1 MSALQDDGES
11 NATDPQQT
19 LPLDDSRRQIAAATG
34 AIPGYELVAELSRGG
49 QGIVYQAIQLS
60 TRRMVAV
67 KVLLGGAEAA
77 PDSRRRFQREIELL
91 AQLRHPNIVSL
102 YEAGVT
108 GDGRQYF
115 VMDFVNGRPL
125 DRYLAARKSPEID
138 TLRLFISV
146 CDAVHH
152 AHQHGIVHR
161 DLKPRNILVDGEGR
175 ALVLDFGLARPLATG
190 GGADVSLTH
199 AALGTLPYMA
209 PEQAS
214 GNSSFIDART
224 DIYALGVTFYRLLL
238 GRFPYDVEGSLWEV
252 LDRIQSAA
260 PQTPRSIEEGFD
272 ADLETILLKCLAKE
286 PSRRYQSADALS
298 SDLRAYL
305 EGSPISA
312 RRDRLGYLAR
322 KQAESW
328 VARHPILAA
337 AMITLASASIGRLLL
352 DPIVTKWTPLDAWY
366 SRLSTS
372 LVSTMQGGASL
383 EHTCILGLMDGTPV
397 ESLARELNL
406 EGVNPRNPQS
416 LRRLH
421 GRMLEQ
427 LAEARPRVVA
437 FDIMFRT
444 AGEFD
449 EDLARGIRG
458 LTEQGIQVVLG
469 IPRWWA
475 DEQGIP
481 ELSSALAPHVRW
493 GCVIAGYD
501 LSPSQIQLILQRGP
515 RDPLPSLP
523 LAAAAAFRQPEAEA
537 SYLIDAANQ
546 KVLIRYQQTSQKA
559 GIARRWLAESD
570 EIPLGELRRA
580 EQGTL
585 TASTP
590 GVVPGDLIGFHLF
603 HLPPVQMLEQATI
616 PYEQAFRA
624 TIEERRRRFGGKVV
638 VVGDLRSDVD
648 RHFYSGA
655 GVLPGCYGLTVVIH
669 QLVQQMAVPRSQP
682 WLGLHYWDR
691 IISGALG
698 AAIGLLA
705 GKRRDQLLAAAL
717 VMLLLI
723 GFGMALTSQ
732 LLWNPMVPM
741 MVLTTAWAAVV
752 LLKLGVSLRH
762 GRVVY
767 QPRS

>member
-1 MSALQDDGES
+1 MSALQDEGGDS
-11 NATDPQQT
+11 ATDPQRT
-19 LPLDDSRRQIAAATG
+19 LPLDDSRRQTAAATG
-34 AIPGYELVAELSRGG
+34 TIPGYELLAELSRGG

-60 TRRMVAV
+60 TRRKVAV
-67 KVLLGGAEAA
+67 KVLLGGADAA

-108 GDGRQYF
+108 DEGRQYF
-115 VMDFVNGRPL
+115 VMDFVHGQAL
-125 DRYLAARKSPEID
+125 DRYLATRKPSETD
-138 TLRLFISV
+138 TMRLFISV

-190 GGADVSLTH
+190 DGAEVSLTQ

-214 GNSSFIDART
+214 GNSSLVDART

-260 PQTPRSIEEGFD
+260 PQSPRLIEDDFD

-286 PSRRYQSADALS
+286 PSRRYRSADELS

-305 EGSPISA
+305 EGRPISA

-328 VARHPILAA
+328 LARHPILAA
-337 AMITLASASIGRLLL
+337 AMITAASASIGHLLL
-352 DPIVTKWTPLDAWY
+352 DPILTNWTPLDAWFN
-366 SRLSTS
+366 RLSTS
-372 LVSTMQGGASL
+372 LVSATQGGASL
-383 EHTCILGLMDGTPV
+383 KHTCILGLMDETPV

-406 EGVNPRNPQS
+406 EGVDPKNLPS

-437 FDIMFRT
+437 FDIMFRA

-449 EDLARGIRG
+449 EDLLRGIRR
-458 LTEQGIQVVLG
+458 LAEQGIPVVLG
-469 IPRWWA
+469 ISKWWA

-481 ELSSALAPHVRW
+481 ELSAALAPHARW

-501 LSPSQIQLILQRGP
+501 TSPLQIQLILQRGP

-537 SYLIDAANQ
+537 SYLLDVVNQ
-546 KVLIRYQQTSQKA
+546 KVLIRYQTSQQA

-570 EIPLGELRRA
+570 EIPLGVLRKA
-580 EQGTL
+580 EPGPL
-585 TASTP
+585 TAAAP
-590 GVVPGDLIGFHLF
+590 GAVPGDLIGIHLF
-603 HLPPVQMLEQATI
+603 HLPSVKMLEEAII
-616 PYEQAFRA
+616 PYEQLFRA
-624 TIEERRRRFGGKVV
+624 PIEERRRRLGGKVV
-638 VVGDLRSDVD
+638 VIGDLRSGVD
-648 RHFYSGA
+648 RHMYSGA
-655 GVLPGCYGLTVVIH
+655 GLLPGCYGLTVGIH
-669 QLVQQMAVPRSQP
+669 QLIQQMAVPRSQP
-682 WLGLHYWDR
+682 WIGLRYWDKVFC
-691 IISGALG
+691 GALG
-698 AAIGLLA
+698 AVIGLLA
-705 GKRRDQLLAAAL
+705 GKRRDLLLAAAV

-723 GFGMALTSQ
+723 GFGLALTRQ

-741 MVLTTAWAAVV
+741 MVLTMAWAAVV
-752 LLKLGVSLRH
+752 LLKLSVSLRD